1 MSDNVLEKLLEAL
14 DTDMARKMLADLKD
28 DDKRTPQLYNAVGKL
43 LERHKFTIS
52 KLTPDA
58 SLLGDLAEAL
68 NEIPDITNDELYV
81 HDPLYGSRH

>member
-14 DTDMARKMLADLKD
+14 DTDMARKMLADLRD

-52 KLTPDA
+52 KLKPDE

-68 NEIPDITNDELYV
+68 NEIPDITDDELFSSE
-81 HDPLYGSRH
+81 SRH

>member
-52 KLTPDA
+52 KLKPDE
-58 SLLGDLAEAL
+58 SLLGDLASAL
-68 NEIPDITNDELYV
+68 DEVPDLTGDELYASE
-81 HDPLYGSRH
+81 SRH

>member
-14 DTDMARKMLADLKD
+14 DTDMARKMLADLRD

-52 KLTPDA
+52 KLKPDE

-68 NEIPDITNDELYV
+68 NEIPDITDDELFASE
-81 HDPLYGSRH
+81 SRH

>member
-1 MSDNVLEKLLEAL
+1 MSENVLEKLLEAL
-14 DTDMARKMLADLKD
+14 DTDMARKMLADLRD

-52 KLTPDA
+52 KLKPDE

-68 NEIPDITNDELYV
+68 NEFPELTEDELYASS
-81 HDPLYGSRH
+81 DSRH